1 MEKEEEGVVEQ
12 REEGVVVEEE
22 EEDLARMEGF
32 MEGGDRI
39 GSEARGGG
47 GIWIKCRRQMVGL
60 ESLKAG

>member
-1 MEKEEEGVVEQ
+1 MEKEEEGVVEE
-12 REEGVVVEEE
+12 REEGVEEEE